1 MKIALVSDFFLDF
14 VGGAQSSIHEQ
25 KAALEDAGHQVLL
38 VAAARL
44 NWATPLRATAD
55 GLRIR
60 PWFTASGFEF
70 PIIRSRPRL
79 VGALRDY
86 FEHNGVEIVHVQT
99 EFGLAHAATTAAR
112 ELGIPVVHTVHTFY
126 WQTAGW
132 WQSPLAPLLRRS
144 LEAVTGQR
152 LPRQRLSAR
161 ASDNLLRN
169 LTLNMALRV
178 DAVISPSAHQARDL
192 RDAGV
197 SIPIST
203 IPNPIARHTRQ
214 PLPLTVESASRP
226 RLLWV
231 ARCVTE
237 KRPLVFAAAAIE
249 ALERTGDAFEV
260 DFVGDGSELAA
271 LRQLTDRNPHIHVH
285 GMLPHVAVLDLID
298 ASSVVALTSVD
309 FDNQPMT
316 IAEAVSRYRGV
327 LYCDP
332 KLSEGLQRAGYQAA
346 SVDSRGLADAIVH
359 LVSSPEPLVALS
371 AGAQLDSE
379 VFSARAYVSSVVG
392 VYSALQ
398 PAHAPVS

>member
-25 KAALEDAGHQVLL
+25 KASLEDAGHQVLL

-44 NWATPLRATAD
+44 NWATPLRATAE

-60 PWFTASGFEF
+60 PWFTARGFEF

-79 VGALRDY
+79 VGILRDY
-86 FEHNGVEIVHVQT
+86 FQHNGVEIVHVQT
-99 EFGLAHAATTAAR
+99 EFGLAHAAAAAAR

-144 LEAVTGQR
+144 LEEVTGRR
-152 LPRQRLSAR
+152 LPRQQLSDR

-178 DAVISPSAHQARDL
+178 DSVISPSAHQADDL
-192 RDAGV
+192 RAAGV
-197 SIPIST
+197 SIPVHV
-203 IPNPIARHTRQ
+203 IPNPIARHTR
-214 PLPLTVESASRP
+214 PPMVLTAERASRP

-231 ARCVTE
+231 ARCVME
-237 KRPLVFAAAAIE
+237 KRPLVFAQAAIE
-249 ALERTGDAFEV
+249 ALSRTANGFEV
-260 DFVGDGSELAA
+260 DFVGDGSELAT
-271 LRQLTDRNPHIHVH
+271 LRQLTDGNPHIQVH
-285 GMLPHVAVLDLID
+285 GMLPHDDVLDLID
-298 ASSVVALTSVD
+298 ASSIVALTSVD

-332 KLSEGLQRAGYQAA
+332 KLSEGLQRAGYQSE
-346 SVDSRGLADAIVH
+346 SVDSHGLADAIVH
-359 LVSSPEPLVALS
+359 LVSSPERLVALS

-379 VFSARAYVSSVVG
+379 VFSAQSYVSSVVG
-392 VYSALQ
+392 VYSSVKWSNASVL
-398 PAHAPVS
+398 